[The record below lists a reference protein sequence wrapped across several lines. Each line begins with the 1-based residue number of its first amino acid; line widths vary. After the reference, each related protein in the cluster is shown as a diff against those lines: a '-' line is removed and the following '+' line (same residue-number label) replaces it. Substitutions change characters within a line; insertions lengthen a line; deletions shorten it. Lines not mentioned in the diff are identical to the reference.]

1 MMKPIDLP
9 PLVMNSL
16 LFSVTDY
23 VAHTLKLGEDC
34 PTAIGG
40 FHAQQCVE
48 KNLKA
53 YLVLK
58 LLDLRTLG

>member
-1 MMKPIDLP
+1 MMKPIDRP

-34 PTAIGG
+34 STDTGG

-48 KNLKA
+48 KYLKA